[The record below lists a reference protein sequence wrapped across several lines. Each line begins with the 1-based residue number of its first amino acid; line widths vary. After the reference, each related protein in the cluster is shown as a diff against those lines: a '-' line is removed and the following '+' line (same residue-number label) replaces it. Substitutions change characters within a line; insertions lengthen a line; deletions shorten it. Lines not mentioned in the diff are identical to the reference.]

1 METLKLDARN
11 DYESTVR
18 IASEILA
25 GGGIVAVPT
34 ETVYGLAASA
44 FSDDAI
50 KAVFTA
56 KGRPQDNPLIV
67 HISDLDTD
75 RNTNLRKVYKI
86 GDKMSVVINSVDADN
101 ERISL
106 RPASSIEQDKTTAK
120 YLDNQNDSD
129 GETYNPFA
137 ALLKK

>member
-1 METLKLDARN
+1 
-11 DYESTVR
+11 
-18 IASEILA
+18 
-25 GGGIVAVPT
+25 
-34 ETVYGLAASA
+34 
-44 FSDDAI
+44 
-50 KAVFTA
+50 
-56 KGRPQDNPLIV
+56 
-67 HISDLDTD
+67 ISDLDTD